1 MFSLKDI
8 YGSNYEQK
16 DNMSAINM
24 TLNTI
29 SNNIAHRN
37 YDFLVDTNKLWDSSN
52 HLNNNLINELYNK
65 ISKVNNKL
73 TIIHLL
79 DRKLIPTCVD
89 AKTVEYFLVI
99 DKIYQ
104 TAFII
109 YITREKVGI
118 L

>member
-24 TLNTI
+24 TLNII

-37 YDFLVDTNKLWDSSN
+37 YDFLVDTKKLWNSANKLNDSV
-52 HLNNNLINELYNK
+52 INELYNK
-65 ISKVNNKL
+65 IAKVNNKL
-73 TIIHLL
+73 NIVHIL
-79 DRKLIPTCVD
+79 DKKLIPTCVE
-89 AKTVEYFLVI
+89 AKTVEYFLIV